1 MSYVRTV
8 EHREMMRLLNLG
20 RKASQATRQKISKNH
35 IDVGGENNPMWGKQR
50 TQEVKDAISKAH
62 KGRKQSTVAKQKQI
76 LAQTGKKKS
85 IEAVLNM
92 RKSAHRGKDH
102 WNWQGGISNENERI
116 RKSFEYFLWHE
127 ACLERDNYT
136 CVLCGI
142 KRGWDKQLKKRIL
155 VQVDHIKSFAA
166 YPELR
171 LALDNGR
178 TLCVECHR
186 NTPNYGYKAR
196 FEKVVMPYAY

>member
-102 WNWQGGISNENERI
+102 WNWQGGITPLHRAI
-116 RKSFEYFLWHE
+116 RTSSEYRLWRE
-127 ACLERDNYT
+127 AVFQRDDYSCQECNQ
-136 CVLCGI
+136 
-142 KRGWDKQLKKRIL
+142 RGGQL
-155 VQVDHIKSFAA
+155 QADHIKPFSLF
-166 YPELR
+166 PELVF
-171 LALDNGR
+171 AIDNGR
-178 TLCVECHR
+178 TLCVDCHKK
-186 NTPNYGYKAR
+186 TDTYGWKLKA
-196 FEKVVMPYAY
+196 YLN